1 MPRKQEHSEGPGAGG
16 FNAPPKNW
24 PASVKFLAKN
34 HWADSIPRNLL
45 SFYVPQQWPLPSPV
59 STVTPPPTHTP
70 FPIKE
75 ATKERRVSI
84 KKITVPSHPAFGQ
97 CGLFASTC
105 LPARSHVLDYVGQ
118 VRLAADASETS
129 DYILSFDR
137 VTALSL
143 DAEFAGGEGRFC
155 NDYRGVCDKAN
166 VEFDPYRDSKTGQ
179 VKMGIWVLAKDI
191 KKGDELCVS
200 YGKGWWRERGLIP

>member
-1 MPRKQEHSEGPGAGG
+1 MDEQKSLVARLFAP
-16 FNAPPKNW
+16 PPKNW
-24 PASVKFLAKN
+24 PAGVKFLATN
-34 HWADSIPRNLL
+34 HWSDSIPLELL
-45 SFYVPQQWPLPSPV
+45 AFYVPKQWPPPPQSPA
-59 STVTPPPTHTP
+59 SAATPPPTHTP
-70 FPIKE
+70 FPVKE
-75 ATKERRVSI
+75 ATKERRVSV
-84 KKITVPSHPAFGQ
+84 KKITDPSHPAFGQ
-97 CGLFASTC
+97 CGLFAATA
-105 LPARSHVLDYVGQ
+105 LAARTHILDYVGQ

-137 VTALSL
+137 VTGLSL

-155 NDYRGVCDKAN
+155 NDFRGVCAKAN

-200 YGKGWWRERGLIP
+200 YGKGWWRERGLIS